1 MFIFSALSPSKQQIM
16 IAIND
21 RDVIDGRELNGME
34 WNRFELNKSCIIST
48 YRSRTLN
55 RGRRGS
61 LMTPKMIETGCWKG
75 LESGQ
80 HSKCRAWVLC

>member
-1 MFIFSALSPSKQQIM
+1 MYVYIFCFISFKQQIM

-48 YRSRTLN
+48 HRSRTLN
-55 RGRRGS
+55 RGGRGS

-75 LESGQ
+75 LGSRQ
-80 HSKCRAWVLC
+80 HS